1 MEGVELVPSALTPS
15 EAVESMPGA
24 YCIYRN
30 ASDPASVTPR
40 VLASKVGVGGLM
52 TPQEENNLL
61 QKAERKRYSIARV
74 TSYLS
79 PRDYELSA

>member
-61 QKAERKRYSIARV
+61 KKLSEKGTGLHVSPV
-74 TSYLS
+74 TYPQETMS
-79 PRDYELSA
+79 